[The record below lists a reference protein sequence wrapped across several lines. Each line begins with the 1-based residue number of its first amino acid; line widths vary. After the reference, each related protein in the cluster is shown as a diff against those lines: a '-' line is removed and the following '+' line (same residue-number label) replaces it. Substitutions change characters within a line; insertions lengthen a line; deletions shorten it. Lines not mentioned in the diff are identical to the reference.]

1 MAKKEDVVRDVQT
14 RMANRPNIRNMGIV
28 AHIDHGK
35 CVSGATKVYLA
46 NGSFPTAQELFER
59 AARQG
64 KLVKETKK
72 ELIYNVD
79 GLGLK
84 AASFD
89 TQGKQSCAKNI
100 THAWKLKNGGK
111 LVRLLFSNGLKVE
124 TTPEHRFLCMD
135 GEGRILERQAVD
147 IDKNEFVLAPRIV
160 NVAPESLEALKT
172 RLLNCLAKDC
182 GFFVWVEER
191 AAQEIKRKALEFGL
205 QKLGKIVN
213 TRLGDKTFY
222 HCVYNGRY
230 RLADYLGLCQTLG
243 YTQTYDSIDRINFRE
258 SIRKAGKSSVGVKL
272 PKTEADFSEVA
283 YLLGLIWGDGGS
295 RGKEIRIT
303 NEDKPII
310 RAIEQ
315 IMEKI
320 FGVQAKT
327 RKYAGK
333 ATRIDLGG
341 GLTFY
346 KILTGFFGLPKK
358 RKAESIQVPEPIKS
372 APNGV
377 VKAFLQGYFDT
388 DGTVEGSRRA
398 ASLSSKSKGML
409 LDTGLL
415 LLRFGCLSTFN
426 EKKSNLYISGANMKV
441 FAEKIGFRLN
451 RKNQKLLGF
460 VAISDSPNRNTDLT
474 PIAQDFLRGLRQR
487 MGLQLKALPKSF
499 EAIEFRKQPVYQTNL
514 NVFFEKVY
522 SFIGNP
528 EIKDAEAWEEIQGLE
543 KTFFDCFTPMVT
555 KKEVVEGEEFV
566 YDFSVEETHNFIGN
580 GFIIHNT
587 TLSDNLVA
595 SVGLISPD
603 LAGKQQFMDYED
615 QEQERGITINAANV
629 SLVHSHKGQ
638 NHLINLIDTPGH
650 IDFTGEV
657 IRAMRA
663 VDGVIL
669 VVDAVEGVMPQ
680 TETVCR
686 QSLKEYVKP
695 VLFINKVDRLVN
707 ELKIDEKQMQ
717 EKFVKIIGQVN
728 NLIAKNAPPGKEN
741 DWQVKVQ
748 NGSVCFGSAYNHWAI
763 SVPHMQRTGITFKD
777 VYNYCA
783 KENQK
788 ELAQKSQLHEAILE
802 MVILHLPNP
811 LEAQKYR
818 IPRIWGKEELD
829 SEIGKAM
836 LACDEKG
843 PFSMM
848 CTDVSVDPHAGD
860 IATGRVYSGSIRKG
874 TRLKLIGAQKEVI
887 IQKVG
892 VFMGADYVEVSEI
905 PAGNIAALV
914 GIKEIYAGETLSEVA
929 MKEFE
934 SFMSTAEP
942 VITIAIEAK
951 QTKNLPKL
959 IEVIR
964 QLCKEDPNL
973 RATLN
978 QETGEHLLS
987 GMGELH
993 LDINKYRIEKTHG
1006 VEITTSDPIV
1016 VYHETI
1022 TKESPVIEAKSPNK
1036 HNKLKIWA
1044 EPIPPELF
1052 EKLVESRINAKI
1064 RLKDT
1069 VIVQKLI
1076 DMGFD
1081 RDEAKKTWC
1090 IHGHNMLVD
1099 ATRGIVALHEAK
1111 ELVIQGFQDAMNEG
1125 PLAKEKV
1132 QGVKIILDDATLHED
1147 SIHRGPAQMLPC
1159 VTRGCY
1165 AAMLS
1170 GNAIMLEPKQK
1181 LNITVPETYMG
1192 AVSRELGSRRT
1203 QITDM
1208 RTEGDTT
1215 IIIGIAPVKELI
1227 GFSSSIRGATQ
1238 GRAVWQAEYAG
1249 YDPLPKELQIKTIR
1263 EVRTRKGME
1272 PEPKPASFFMD

>member
-1 MAKKEDVVRDVQT
+1 MTKWDNMGKFAAELMAQRE
-14 RMANRPNIRNMGIV
+14 NIRNIGTV

-35 CVSGATKVYLA
+35 
-46 NGSFPTAQELFER
+46 
-59 AARQG
+59 
-64 KLVKETKK
+64 
-72 ELIYNVD
+72 
-79 GLGLK
+79 
-84 AASFD
+84 
-89 TQGKQSCAKNI
+89 
-100 THAWKLKNGGK
+100 
-111 LVRLLFSNGLKVE
+111 
-124 TTPEHRFLCMD
+124 
-135 GEGRILERQAVD
+135 
-147 IDKNEFVLAPRIV
+147 
-160 NVAPESLEALKT
+160 
-172 RLLNCLAKDC
+172 
-182 GFFVWVEER
+182 
-191 AAQEIKRKALEFGL
+191 
-205 QKLGKIVN
+205 
-213 TRLGDKTFY
+213 
-222 HCVYNGRY
+222 
-230 RLADYLGLCQTLG
+230 
-243 YTQTYDSIDRINFRE
+243 
-258 SIRKAGKSSVGVKL
+258 
-272 PKTEADFSEVA
+272 
-283 YLLGLIWGDGGS
+283 
-295 RGKEIRIT
+295 
-303 NEDKPII
+303 
-310 RAIEQ
+310 
-315 IMEKI
+315 
-320 FGVQAKT
+320 
-327 RKYAGK
+327 
-333 ATRIDLGG
+333 
-341 GLTFY
+341 
-346 KILTGFFGLPKK
+346 
-358 RKAESIQVPEPIKS
+358 
-372 APNGV
+372 
-377 VKAFLQGYFDT
+377 
-388 DGTVEGSRRA
+388 
-398 ASLSSKSKGML
+398 
-409 LDTGLL
+409 
-415 LLRFGCLSTFN
+415 
-426 EKKSNLYISGANMKV
+426 
-441 FAEKIGFRLN
+441 
-451 RKNQKLLGF
+451 
-460 VAISDSPNRNTDLT
+460 
-474 PIAQDFLRGLRQR
+474 
-487 MGLQLKALPKSF
+487 
-499 EAIEFRKQPVYQTNL
+499 
-514 NVFFEKVY
+514 
-522 SFIGNP
+522 
-528 EIKDAEAWEEIQGLE
+528 
-543 KTFFDCFTPMVT
+543 
-555 KKEVVEGEEFV
+555 
-566 YDFSVEETHNFIGN
+566 
-580 GFIIHNT
+580 T
-587 TLSDNLVA
+587 TLSDSLIA
-595 SVGLISPD
+595 AAGLISQEV
-603 LAGKQQFMDYED
+603 AGTAQIMDYED
-615 QEQERGITINAANV
+615 QEQDRGITINAANI
-629 SLVHSHKGQ
+629 SLVFESEGKS
-638 NHLINLIDTPGH
+638 HLINLIDTPGH
-650 IDFTGEV
+650 VDFTGEV

-663 VDGVIL
+663 VDGVI
-669 VVDAVEGVMPQ
+669 VVIDAVEGVMPQ
-680 TETVCR
+680 TETVIR
-686 QSLKEYVKP
+686 QALKAYVKP

-717 EKFVKIIGQVN
+717 ERFVKIITQVN
-728 NLIAKNAPPGKEN
+728 ALIAKNAPPGKEN

-811 LEAQKYR
+811 LEAQNYR

-1081 RDEAKKTWC
+1081 RDEAK
-1090 IHGHNMLVD
+1090 
-1099 ATRGIVALHEAK
+1099 

-1170 GNAIMLEPKQK
+1170 GNAIMLEHKQK

-1192 AVSRELGSRRT
+1192 AVSRELGSRRS